1 MGYPKEED
9 LLDLLV
15 NNIAYI
21 EFISANHF
29 IEWED
34 WDNWFHQHHEFLPV
48 IDQARVIYRIRFY
61 EENVYNSALM
71 KDEVWSKID
80 EQINLRSN
88 LFITNLTSNSINRW
102 LSYAAIFIT
111 VFFTAIWLL
120 KKPANSSNDIMSFA
134 AHNQKESF
142 LLPDSTK
149 LILNKNSRASY
160 SFNDTIR
167 LLKVYGEGYLEVSKI
182 DKKNKRI
189 PFIVENNGFIVE
201 VLGTQFN
208 FIGNSKS
215 KSVAL
220 FEGSIRVK
228 DRSGE
233 YIMKPGEVIKSV
245 NGKLSKMKMNSELFK
260 AWNTG
265 VLVLNNTSLTEII
278 NWIKMSNELEIETQL
293 NPQILSQTVSGE
305 IELENETNLYKT
317 LGNLYDLD
325 ITESGNKVNINAN
338 K

>member
-15 NNIAYI
+15 NNIAYM
-21 EFISANHF
+21 EFISSDHF

-34 WDNWFHQHHEFLPV
+34 WDNWFHQHHEFLPLR
-48 IDQARVIYRIRFY
+48 DQARIIYRIRFY
-61 EENVYNSALM
+61 EENVYNSPLI
-71 KDEVWSKID
+71 KEEVWNKID

-88 LFITNLTSNSINRW
+88 LFIPKLTSIKRW
-102 LSYAAIFIT
+102 LPYAAIFIT
-111 VFFTAIWLL
+111 VLFTAIWLL
-120 KKPANSSNDIMSFA
+120 KKPANKSNDIMSFA
-134 AHNQKESF
+134 ANSQKESF

-160 SFNDTIR
+160 SFNDTLR

-182 DKKNKRI
+182 DKNNKRI

-215 KSVAL
+215 RSVAL

-233 YIMKPGEVIKSV
+233 YILKPGEVIQSV
-245 NGKLSKMKMNSELFK
+245 NGELSKMSINSDLFK

-265 VLVLNNTSLTEII
+265 VLVLNNTPLSEII

-293 NPQILSQTVSGE
+293 NPQVLSQTVSGE
-305 IELENETNLYKT
+305 IELENELNLYRT
-317 LGNLYDLD
+317 LGNL
-325 ITESGNKVNINAN
+325 
-338 K
+338 